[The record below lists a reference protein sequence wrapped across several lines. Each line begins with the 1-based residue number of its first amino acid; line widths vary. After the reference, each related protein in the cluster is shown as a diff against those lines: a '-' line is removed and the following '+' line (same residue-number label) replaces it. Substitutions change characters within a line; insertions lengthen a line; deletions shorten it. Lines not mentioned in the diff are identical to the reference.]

1 MYIYNYTQT
10 THVHMPNTNMYTC
23 TCTCNT
29 VLTDKFPIAG
39 LTTVILLKRR
49 YSVCSEASSYTTG
62 GISLS
67 LLCRKSRTKRLIQ

>member
-1 MYIYNYTQT
+1 MYTQT
-10 THVHMPNTNMYTC
+10 YTCTQSNTNTY

-29 VLTDKFPIAG
+29 VLTVKFPIAG
-39 LTTVILLKRR
+39 LTTLILLKRR
-49 YSVCSEASSYTTG
+49 YNVCSEDSSYTTG